1 MLEQGILSFSD
12 LQFMVPGTHA
22 DLTGQY
28 SLDGKTFD
36 FRGNVKLKAK
46 LSRMTTGWK
55 SLLLSQWIHFF
66 KSMVPGRKFRSESPA
81 RGISLISALNY
92 SPSARP

>member
-55 SLLLSQWIHFF
+55 SLLLKPVDPFFQKHGAGTQVPFRITGTRDQPHF
-66 KSMVPGRKFRSESPA
+66 GLE
-81 RGISLISALNY
+81 L
-92 SPSARP
+92 